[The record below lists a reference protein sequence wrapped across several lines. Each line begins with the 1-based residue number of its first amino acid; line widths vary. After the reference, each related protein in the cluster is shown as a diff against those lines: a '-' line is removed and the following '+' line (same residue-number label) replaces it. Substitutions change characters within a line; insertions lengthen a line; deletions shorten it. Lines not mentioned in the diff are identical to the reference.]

1 MSGYDGRG
9 QNQGE
14 RVATIA
20 TDLPLCRANAYRCA
34 AYMREHARIYRY
46 REDAVECYGFRLSGD
61 QRPLPEGWELA

>member
-1 MSGYDGRG
+1 MSGHDRRG

-34 AYMREHARIYRY
+34 AYMREHVRIYRY
-46 REDAVECYGFRLSGD
+46 REDAVERYGFRLSGD
-61 QRPLPEGWELA
+61 QRAIPDRWELA